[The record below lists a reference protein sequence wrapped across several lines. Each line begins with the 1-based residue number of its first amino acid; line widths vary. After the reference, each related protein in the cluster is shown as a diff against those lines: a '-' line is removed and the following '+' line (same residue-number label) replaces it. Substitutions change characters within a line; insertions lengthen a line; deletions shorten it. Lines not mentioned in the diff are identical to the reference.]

1 MCMAFEMNCSC
12 GNGIAGFN
20 FKDEIMTGE
29 VINAL
34 YCPRCSTNIR
44 FNPETML
51 SDNGWIIEYDMD
63 IARFQA
69 QKIGKTPIPLTP
81 EFIFDE
87 GYCTWRGIYPTDH
100 IDSVKEREELV
111 KLAKIN
117 PRRYLEE
124 IKDWAKQRMEKLKME
139 GWRKT
144 NGKEGVAV

>member
-1 MCMAFEMNCSC
+1 MAFEMNCSC
-12 GNGIAGFN
+12 GNGMAGFN
-20 FKDEIMTGE
+20 FRDEIMSEE

-51 SDNGWIIEYDMD
+51 YDNGWIIEYDMD

-69 QKIGKTPIPLTP
+69 QKIGRTTFDISP

-100 IDSVKEREELV
+100 LDSAREREDIV

-117 PRRYLEE
+117 PKRYLEE
-124 IKDWAKQRMEKLKME
+124 IKDWANRRMERLIKE
-139 GWRKT
+139 GWRKA
-144 NGKEGVAV
+144 NGKERVGV